1 MAEKIWQPQPFQMM
15 IKATGLS
22 NAFLLDYDGSNSFP
36 SIVKGIIE
44 TTQKVRGQGNRAIFS
59 FSQRPV
65 RRDNNHSNKHAVFVG
80 VGCLCWGCC
89 YSTNSRP

>member
-1 MAEKIWQPQPFQMM
+1 MEHTSKNAESRKRQALAGKNWQPQQFQMM

-44 TTQKVRGQGNRAIFS
+44 TTQKVRGAY
-59 FSQRPV
+59 P
-65 RRDNNHSNKHAVFVG
+65 
-80 VGCLCWGCC
+80 
-89 YSTNSRP
+89 T